1 MRPTKGVF
9 WVVDGLLLA
18 FPYTEDCHSAGLAKS
33 GDTYAHKRL
42 WSEIKPQRCGK
53 PYNYYPRGR
62 IEINHQGKAILYMN
76 PNVDESLLPE
86 IMTQFGLEEY
96 PKIIY
101 DNSNHYKCYLD
112 DGWKAQFT

>member
-1 MRPTKGVF
+1 MPPTKGVF
-9 WVVDGLLLA
+9 WDIDGLLLA
-18 FPYTEDCHSAGLAKS
+18 FPYMKDCCSAGLAKT

-42 WSEIKPQRCGK
+42 WSEIRPQGCGK
-53 PYNYYPRGR
+53 PYNYYPRGS

-112 DGWKAQFT
+112 DGWKA